1 MFLNRG
7 NHEAKEMNRT
17 YGFEGEAKHK
27 HGEQTYKVWD
37 TWPYRNMLL
46 SRIPP
51 LALCLCVYHQYCPL
65 SSIFAWIS
73 PLTAISV
80 PLATLVSATRPPT
93 ETQNV
98 ILSPEGVKRY
108 FVTHGGLFSKDG
120 VTLDEIRK
128 INRIGRQPGTEGLM
142 CTLLFLFVILRDL
155 NGIHRRSLCFKL
167 FTVGG

>member
-1 MFLNRG
+1 MF
-7 NHEAKEMNRT
+7 
-17 YGFEGEAKHK
+17 
-27 HGEQTYKVWD
+27 
-37 TWPYRNMLL
+37 L

-51 LALCLCVYHQYCPL
+51 LALCLCVYHQYYAL
-65 SSIFAWIS
+65 SSIFAWTS
-73 PLTAISV
+73 PLTAILV

-93 ETQNV
+93 KTQDV

-120 VTLDEIRK
+120 ITLDEIRK

-142 CTLLFLFVILRDL
+142 CTFLFLFVTPRDL
-155 NGIHRRSLCFKL
+155 NGIYRRSLYFEL